1 MVRITSDHGN
11 VHVQIEGEITECAAD
26 LIAGIFGA
34 MKSLFNQ
41 HHRTALSTY
50 CVLKNYI
57 TDDTIL
63 KEMIGA
69 NSTYIKEGISVDMS
83 LLNDLLGRGEND
95 VH

>member
-11 VHVQIEGEITECAAD
+11 VHVQIDGEIKECAAD

-41 HHRTALSTY
+41 HCITALSTY
-50 CVLKNYI
+50 CVLKDYI
-57 TDDTIL
+57 ADGTIL
-63 KEMIGA
+63 KEMLGSG
-69 NSTYIKEGISVDMS
+69 STYIEKGISVDMS